1 VTTKASFAIE
11 RLDSERV
18 VLTDLNAED
27 MLVRVAGLQ
36 NETPALKAA
45 IAKLTALVQD
55 MNKARAQRSQFEAER
70 EKIVSDQ
77 ERVRSNLQSVGQ
89 ASDLGRRYLTTLKT
103 QEDRLGEIEKLD
115 AALEKEIEAKTKA
128 AEDVVRQLTL

>member
-1 VTTKASFAIE
+1 
-11 RLDSERV
+11 
-18 VLTDLNAED
+18 
-27 MLVRVAGLQ
+27 MLVRMSGLQ
-36 NETPALKAA
+36 NETPALKAT
-45 IAKLTALVQD
+45 IAKLTALVQE
-55 MNKARAQRSQFEAER
+55 MNKARAQRGQFEAER

-115 AALEKEIEAKTKA
+115 AALEKEIEAKAKA